1 MNHWELPNSAG
12 RGWDLCFQ
20 VTTLMMVK
28 ITCKSS
34 KRPHPDSVTKMYRKD
49 NSGLVWDSG
58 SGTSK
63 GGIRLR
69 GPQVV
74 TGWEWDESER
84 VL

>member
-1 MNHWELPNSAG
+1 MDINRWELPNSAG
-12 RGWDLCFQ
+12 RGSDLYFQ
-20 VTTLMMVK
+20 ATTLIMVK

-34 KRPHPDSVTKMYRKD
+34 KRPNSDSDTKMYGRD

-58 SGTSK
+58 SGTRK

-74 TGWEWDESER
+74 TGWEWDE
-84 VL
+84 